1 MTFAMKWWITETVP
15 LGLILLLLCM
25 VGTIKLYSCCHKKY
39 RCFRKCNREVA
50 FCCAVMARKM
60 KTKQPR
66 TRQSKKTQMTGTP
79 LVHVDAEDKLINTL
93 IGGCVSVMYY
103 LYTLLVRGAF
113 EIFDC
118 EQIGVRVD
126 EHGKNITVSLFAVI
140 CVSFFWF

>member
-1 MTFAMKWWITETVP
+1 
-15 LGLILLLLCM
+15 
-25 VGTIKLYSCCHKKY
+25 
-39 RCFRKCNREVA
+39 
-50 FCCAVMARKM
+50 
-60 KTKQPR
+60 
-66 TRQSKKTQMTGTP
+66 MTGTP
-79 LVHVDAEDKLINTL
+79 LVRVDAEDKLINTL
-93 IGGCVSVMYY
+93 IVGCVSVMYY